1 MIMKKLQNN
10 TGRKHYK
17 NKSQEPAHHKL
28 IANSTIL
35 WICTMDEMNL
45 FGQR

>member
-10 TGRKHYK
+10 TGKKHYK
-17 NKSQEPAHHKL
+17 NKSQEHAQHRS
-28 IANSTIL
+28 IANSTTL
-35 WICTMDEMNL
+35 WICTMEEMNM